1 MPPSNPDKKS
11 IREWLISAALERQI
25 LGLSPAEYNALTPSE
40 ISAELE
46 AAKIL
51 ERRRDSFIEMLDEH
65 FARLELLLNGYTF
78 PDAKNTEDFRIL
90 KRRTSTPSE
99 KQRKAN
105 TIKNIKMAIKMRT
118 LVDKIRRER
127 DAKRA
132 LKKRER

>member
-1 MPPSNPDKKS
+1 M
-11 IREWLISAALERQI
+11 

-46 AAKIL
+46 ATKIL
-51 ERRRDSFIEMLDEH
+51 ERRRESFFEMIDEH
-65 FARLELLLNGYTF
+65 FARLELLANGYTF
-78 PDAKNTEDFRIL
+78 PDAKSTEDFRIL
-90 KRRTSTPSE
+90 KRRTPALSE

-105 TIKNIKMAIKMRT
+105 TQKNIKMAIKMRA

-132 LKKRER
+132 LNKLEGSNHGCQCKQYIVKGRHEHARL

>member
-1 MPPSNPDKKS
+1 MPPHNPDSKS
-11 IREWLISAALERQI
+11 VRNWLISAALERQM

-51 ERRRDSFIEMLDEH
+51 ERRRESFFEMFDEH
-65 FARLELLLNGYTF
+65 LARLELLANGYTF
-78 PDAKNTEDFRIL
+78 PDAKSTEDFRIL
-90 KRRTSTPSE
+90 KRRTPAPSE

-105 TIKNIKMAIKMRT
+105 TIKNIKMAIKMRA

-132 LKKRER
+132 LKKREG